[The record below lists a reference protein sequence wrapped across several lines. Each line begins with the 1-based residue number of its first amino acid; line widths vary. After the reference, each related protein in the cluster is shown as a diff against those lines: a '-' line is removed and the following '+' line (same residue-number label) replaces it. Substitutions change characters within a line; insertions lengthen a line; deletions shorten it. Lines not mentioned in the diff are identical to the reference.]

1 MAETIDDRP
10 YTLRTVVIDDGLER
24 PIAAYSN
31 HDQEVG
37 EWPVFTRDQVAGL
50 LESTDRS
57 HFQTFWI
64 EEIGTFATVTG
75 YGNSLPEDFDV
86 APYMEAILN
95 MEEVDEYQD
104 GNGFNIAYAV
114 KRVIEVD
121 GEQLVTFSFDHV
133 GWDFCRAL
141 HPAPTAG
148 A

>member
-1 MAETIDDRP
+1 MSEAIDTRP
-10 YTLRTVVIDDGLER
+10 YTLRAVVIDDGLER
-24 PIAAYSN
+24 PIPAYSN

-37 EWPVFTRDQVAGL
+37 EWPVFTR
-50 LESTDRS
+50 ESTDRS

-64 EEIGTFATVTG
+64 EEIGTFVTVTG

-95 MEEVDEYQD
+95 MEEIDDYQD
-104 GNGFNIAYAV
+104 GKGFNIAYAV

-121 GEQLVTFSFDHV
+121 GEQLETFSFDHV

-141 HPAPTAG
+141 KAAPTAG